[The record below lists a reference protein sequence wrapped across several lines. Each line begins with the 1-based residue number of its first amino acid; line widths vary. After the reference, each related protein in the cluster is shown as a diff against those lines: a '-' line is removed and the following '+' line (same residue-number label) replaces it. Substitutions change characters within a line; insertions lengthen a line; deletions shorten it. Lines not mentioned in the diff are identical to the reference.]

1 MPEGDPGRGAS
12 APPQTAL
19 AKPLVGYQAEAFVT
33 RDGLGVSTETTI
45 FYDTPLLPNEAA
57 VLDQAVLLAAE
68 TYPLRVKRMTLG
80 LLGPGPSEAQR
91 YSIFLRP
98 FGLKLFEIMGFSGI
112 YSGDTG
118 EYYQSVERGLL
129 AANTYTDDELGR
141 LYYSWARGA
150 DGHEVFQTQVRDY
163 VPRLAGRRR
172 TRLGLLF
179 YRLTQVNLH
188 RFVMW
193 RYHVW
198 VQRQRAELIAD
209 ATRALEAEGSGDK
222 KGAKPK
228 ELQADA

>member
-1 MPEGDPGRGAS
+1 MPQGDPEHGATTTTQTS
-12 APPQTAL
+12 LVRPQ
-19 AKPLVGYQAEAFVT
+19 VGYQEEAFVT

-57 VLDQAVLLAAE
+57 VLDRAVLLAAE
-68 TYPLRVKRMTLG
+68 TYTLRVKRMTLG
-80 LLGPGPSEAQR
+80 LLGPGPREDQR

-98 FGLKLFEIMGFSGI
+98 FGIKLFEVMGFSGI
-112 YSGDTG
+112 CSSGTG
-118 EYYQSVERGLL
+118 EYYQCVERGFL
-129 AANTYTDDELGR
+129 AANHYTDDELGR
-141 LYYSWARGA
+141 LYYSWTRGA

-179 YRLTQVNLH
+179 YRWTQVNLH
-188 RFVMW
+188 RLVMW

-198 VQRQRAELIAD
+198 VQRERAELIA
-209 ATRALEAEGSGDK
+209 AAAIALEASAAGDEK
-222 KGAKPK
+222 EAKPK